1 MIKRTTWIVVAFF
14 MIILTVAILFQ
25 RNQKSIEAQTTPTQN
40 PEILINHEANEIIFL
55 SVENSTG
62 EKVALELD
70 QDGIWIFIEPESVE
84 VDTPALNT
92 VINQI
97 GTLREVTKISTVTR
111 KEDFGLDQPSFKIQI
126 RFVDGND
133 FNLNIGK
140 ITPTESGYYIDTGQQ
155 EIFVVNKLGI
165 DAITDLIHNP
175 PVIEQ
180 IIPSPNS

>member
-1 MIKRTTWIVVAFF
+1 MIKRTTWVFVAFF
-14 MIILTVAILFQ
+14 IIILTAAILFQ
-25 RNQKSIEAQTTPTQN
+25 RNQNSIDAQTTPTQN

-55 SVENSTG
+55 SVENSAG

-70 QDGIWIFIEPESVE
+70 RDGNWVFIEPESVE
-84 VDTPALNT
+84 VDTPALDS

-97 GTLREVTKISTVTR
+97 GTLREVTKISTITS
-111 KEDFGLDQPSFKIQI
+111 KEDFGLDQPAYKIKL

-133 FNLNIGK
+133 LTLNIGK

-155 EIFVVNKLGI
+155 EILVVNKLGI

-175 PVIEQ
+175 PVLEQ
-180 IIPSPNS
+180 VIPSPNP